1 MNRRDFSRLLGA
13 TLATAAMAP
22 DALAE
27 PPATQPPRHPSAAP
41 EGARTQVAML
51 VYPGFTALDLVGPHM
66 VFAML
71 GNVDVHLVWKR
82 KEVLTCEPA
91 LPIQA
96 TATFDECPRN
106 LDVLCVPGGI
116 NGTFALMNDG
126 DTLSF
131 LADRGARARWVTSV
145 CTGSLVLGAAG
156 LLRGYRAGCHWGFR
170 EFLPLLG
177 AQPVAERVV
186 EDRNRLTGGGITAG
200 IDLGLTLG
208 ARLRGEAFARVQEL
222 VMEYD
227 PHPPFRTGSPTLA
240 GAELTAAARAGMA
253 PLHDVAR
260 EAALRA
266 QRRLRT

>member
-1 MNRRDFSRLLGA
+1 MNRRDFSKLLGA
-13 TLATAAMAP
+13 TLATAALGP
-22 DALAE
+22 DALADDL
-27 PPATQPPRHPSAAP
+27 ATDRSSRSNAAP
-41 EGARTQVAML
+41 SGRRTQVAML

-82 KEVLTCEPA
+82 KEILTCEPP

-96 TATFDECPRN
+96 TATFDECPRD
-106 LDVLCVPGGI
+106 LDVLFVPGGTK
-116 NGTFALMNDG
+116 GTFALMD
-126 DTLSF
+126 DEKTLAF
-131 LADRGARARWVTSV
+131 LADRGSRARWVTSV

-156 LLRGYRAGCHWGFR
+156 LLRGYRAGCHWGWR
-170 EFLPLLG
+170 DLLPLLG
-177 AQPVAERVV
+177 AEPVAERVV
-186 EDRNRLTGGGITAG
+186 EDRNRITGGGITAG

-208 ARLRGEAFARVQEL
+208 ARLRGEAFARMEEL

-240 GAELTAAARAGMA
+240 GTELTAAARDGMA
-253 PLHDVAR
+253 PLHGIAR

-266 QRRLRT
+266 QRRLTT